1 VFLRLHK
8 VGFGNNMC
16 VYSTLVSAYGRN
28 CKCSEALKVFQS
40 MKKAMCKPNLITYNT
55 IIVAHGKGG
64 VDLKQM
70 LNIFEEM

>member
-8 VGFGNNMC
+8 ARFGNNMC
-16 VYSTLVSAYGRN
+16 VYSTLVTVYGHN

-40 MKKAMCKPNLITYNT
+40 MKKAVCKPNFITYNT
-55 IIVAHGKGG
+55 IIVDRGKGG

-70 LNIFEEM
+70 LDIFEEM